1 MNQET
6 NFANSWSPNQSWN
19 LNTGLSF
26 DLQSSSADST
36 KGTLHLT
43 ISNLSPPYDQLCK
56 VHSVGQKSNK
66 KCSSCNLLF
75 FFTCMAIVLHAEIGV
90 EIFWRI
96 INSVIANTNQTK
108 EKKTVCVCV
117 AIDKK
122 NRQLYGYLLSKAE
135 NKFLTLIGLSPWNFE

>member
-56 VHSVGQKSNK
+56 VH
-66 KCSSCNLLF
+66 
-75 FFTCMAIVLHAEIGV
+75 TVLA
-90 EIFWRI
+90 R
-96 INSVIANTNQTK
+96 NQTK
-108 EKKTVCVCV
+108 KWKMHNLVLVSLYLTAESPVLMPCSSNEVCLD
-117 AIDKK
+117 IIFMLKQHSDPLKS
-122 NRQLYGYLLSKAE
+122 NSLS
-135 NKFLTLIGLSPWNFE
+135 

>member
-75 FFTCMAIVLHAEIGV
+75 FLCMHGHSTARRDRGRNLLKD
-90 EIFWRI
+90 
-96 INSVIANTNQTK
+96 NQQCHREYK
-108 EKKTVCVCV
+108 SNERKKRQSVCVL
-117 AIDKK
+117 
-122 NRQLYGYLLSKAE
+122 QLIKRTDNYMATYCQKRKTS
-135 NKFLTLIGLSPWNFE
+135 F